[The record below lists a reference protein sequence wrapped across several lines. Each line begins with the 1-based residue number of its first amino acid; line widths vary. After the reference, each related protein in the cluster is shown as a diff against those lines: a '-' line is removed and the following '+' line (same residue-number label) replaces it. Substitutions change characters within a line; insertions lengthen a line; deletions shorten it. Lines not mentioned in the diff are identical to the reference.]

1 MINQFYIDYIKAI
14 ENPDRV
20 GWNGKVWTA
29 PQYKGYDKNQRGY
42 GIDIVKNDSAKRL
55 TQNRPGQWLTEG
67 EADKLMR
74 EHLQYVYGAAQK
86 HIEGFDNLSDRRKA
100 ALLGM
105 LYRGDSVNKNRH
117 IIDIN
122 EPDDNKFFESISNY
136 YRSKGL
142 NERAKNSSDFFSNN
156 QQTNFQIPMKWE
168 QWEPP
173 MKFKSGGQV
182 RKMQTASGGPIK
194 KPIKRQKDGYRYIPD
209 EENSGWDRI
218 SDNAMSDVFATMEFT
233 PKKTNV
239 GSSITRKQSAPS
251 KTYYSAYDPDAFKR
265 FIKSASLNLSP
276 TQWARRAYDTGK
288 LLTGNMTWSGYTDSW
303 INGNNGV
310 VSQNFKEE
318 HPVLSNSINGGIDLA
333 TFSLPKVS
341 LYPVHFVQQ
350 VATPITSTY
359 IGAKLGEEV
368 DKYLPKKIQ
377 GYGGML
383 GYMLGAGVGTGVA
396 YKNYSN
402 TPLIHTKYKK
412 LNDVINYPITTAA
425 ATVKGK
431 YPWTKK
437 QDIKLKRQLFDD
449 IEEARNFQLK
459 SGYLL
464 EDQPA
469 IRIAKKSQY
478 LEGELGH
485 YTPYYNTITVKSTIN
500 PYSNLPIESLES
512 VGSGFKGLVNHELT
526 HGRQQY
532 FGAFSEYDPK
542 VGYYVTRKDIKTPV
556 FDPFRKKKAG
566 SWTASPDEFDAELSN
581 LQISTG
587 KLPTEPVDNIFPL
600 QTRFGIWNKNKARE
614 IENLI
619 LQLRKN
625 REFFKDGGKMNI
637 LEFLKNGSGIHIKE
651 KNKGKFTSYCGGKVT
666 DECIQKGKNS
676 SNPAIRK
683 RATFA
688 ANARKWKHKEGGVLK
703 AQFGLPLVLSPEN
716 IKEGFNF
723 VKQGLGKIWD
733 IVNTPI
739 TGSSGVSV
747 QLPNGNQLNIQGT
760 QGGAPEI
767 LPGKMDKG
775 VLLIEK
781 HAPNFFKLINEFP
794 TLAKNLVQ
802 GNVKQ
807 FKEFF
812 RTGNKDLLKWF
823 ETKSDFM
830 LRTPNSKSTITPKG
844 FTKGNEVAPTSGTQ
858 PISETGLNIRE
869 TRLGNMNNSPRNPSE
884 KLAVEDWN
892 TMNPDNK
899 INPQLPTGRPS
910 YKIELDGQ
918 KIDIRY
924 PKQTAAKKIKTDYTQ
939 SGTSLERAVEGKR
952 YGISRKGRVSSN
964 DRNARAMESGD
975 ARTTNAG
982 YTNVKKGQIKQVE
995 NNLDKYP
1002 EYERK
1007 ALEQRLLRLYRKNR
1021 PESEINKVKRE
1032 FYKYL
1037 ARRYGYFKIGG
1048 VIKANTGTKF
1058 NWNSALNTGVNLMGQ
1073 FLPSIIGGGNNQSYS
1088 LGNNY
1093 SDIMTNTALQYM
1105 QNQQQE
1111 NEVQNN
1117 YDKIMSKLHFDPSN
1131 PNANGGSIVKNH
1143 INYLAQAPV
1152 LAGQKEFNDNY
1163 KKFLDEQVKQ
1173 QKTNYITN
1181 ALTNTLQTGF
1191 DIALNYKPTTK
1202 KGSSVS

>member
-1 MINQFYIDYIKAI
+1 
-14 ENPDRV
+14 
-20 GWNGKVWTA
+20 
-29 PQYKGYDKNQRGY
+29 
-42 GIDIVKNDSAKRL
+42 
-55 TQNRPGQWLTEG
+55 
-67 EADKLMR
+67 
-74 EHLQYVYGAAQK
+74 
-86 HIEGFDNLSDRRKA
+86 
-100 ALLGM
+100 
-105 LYRGDSVNKNRH
+105 
-117 IIDIN
+117 
-122 EPDDNKFFESISNY
+122 
-136 YRSKGL
+136 
-142 NERAKNSSDFFSNN
+142 
-156 QQTNFQIPMKWE
+156 
-168 QWEPP
+168 
-173 MKFKSGGQV
+173 
-182 RKMQTASGGPIK
+182 MQTAAGGPIK

-209 EENSGWDRI
+209 EENGGWDRI
-218 SDNAMSDVFATMEFT
+218 SDNSMSDVFATMEFT

-239 GSSITRKQSAPS
+239 GSSITRKQSTPS
-251 KTYYSAYDPDAFKR
+251 KTYYSAYNPDDVVKGFNA
-265 FIKSASLNLSP
+265 LTLGGLNNLSP

-350 VATPITSTY
+350 VAKPITSTY
-359 IGAKLGEEV
+359 IGTKLGEEV
-368 DKYLPKKIQ
+368 DKYLPKKIK
-377 GYGGML
+377 GYGEML
-383 GYMLGAGVGTGVA
+383 GYMLGVGVGTGFA

-402 TPLIHTKYKK
+402 IPLIHTKYKK

-485 YTPYYNTITVKSTIN
+485 YTPYYNTVTVKSTIN
-500 PYSNLPIESLES
+500 P
-512 VGSGFKGLVNHELT
+512 GFKGLVNHELT

-532 FGAFSEYDPK
+532 FGAFSEFDPK
-542 VGYYVTRKDIKTPV
+542 AGYYIPRKDIKTPV

-688 ANARKWKHKEGGVLK
+688 ANARKWKHKEGGIIK
-703 AQFGLPLVLSPEN
+703 GQFGLGDSFWNFLYKTGIGSKGDFKRMKQDLVDFGILQDNSEN
-716 IKEGFNF
+716 
-723 VKQGLGKIWD
+723 
-733 IVNTPI
+733 
-739 TGSSGVSV
+739 
-747 QLPNGNQLNIQGT
+747 PNQQI
-760 QGGAPEI
+760 GGPTI
-767 LPGKMDKG
+767 LPS
-775 VLLIEK
+775 I
-781 HAPNFFKLINEFP
+781 
-794 TLAKNLVQ
+794 
-802 GNVKQ
+802 
-807 FKEFF
+807 
-812 RTGNKDLLKWF
+812 
-823 ETKSDFM
+823 
-830 LRTPNSKSTITPKG
+830 
-844 FTKGNEVAPTSGTQ
+844 TSGT
-858 PISETGLNIRE
+858 IIEGL
-869 TRLGNMNNSPRNPSE
+869 SPRAG
-884 KLAVEDWN
+884 KLANRAWLENSNPITNQETLQAAKDWVEMMKDKMK
-892 TMNPDNK
+892 TITAK
-899 INPQLPTGRPS
+899 AYPTKRGRPIGS
-910 YKIELDGQ
+910 KNNPKPVQESIEQ
-918 KIDIRY
+918 K
-924 PKQTAAKKIKTDYTQ
+924 PIKLETDYTQ

-982 YTNVKKGQIKQVE
+982 YTNVKKGQIRQVE

-1002 EYERK
+1002 EHERK

-1037 ARRYGYFKIGG
+1037 AKKYGYFKIGG
-1048 VIKANTGTKF
+1048 IIKASDGTKTSWISNGLGKIGNF
-1058 NWNSALNTGVNLMGQ
+1058 FKNNELGQSILSTGVNLGLNQ
-1073 FLPSIIGGGNNQSYS
+1073 LTNSAHKNVISNEAEISKANLEKNAANEKLNNSAKAEEMVRKTLAQ
-1088 LGNNY
+1088 L
-1093 SDIMTNTALQYM
+1093 
-1105 QNQQQE
+1105 
-1111 NEVQNN
+1111 
-1117 YDKIMSKLHFDPSN
+1117 YDKDN
-1131 PNANGGSIVKNH
+1131 PNAFEGDIVK
-1143 INYLAQAPV
+1143 
-1152 LAGQKEFNDNY
+1152 GQ
-1163 KKFLDEQVKQ
+1163 LKQ
-1173 QKTNYITN
+1173 QFLNQLNAPIDQELAEQKAQIDFQANQSKNQYSIGSLGGLSTDVLNAFSNSKKDTSPNTSSNNSTFGNYVSTQFKN
-1181 ALTNTLQTGF
+1181 YGTFNSDGSMNLGNGLGTFSMTGG
-1191 DIALNYKPTTK
+1191 YKPQQFQVSTK
-1202 KGSSVS
+1202 FSL